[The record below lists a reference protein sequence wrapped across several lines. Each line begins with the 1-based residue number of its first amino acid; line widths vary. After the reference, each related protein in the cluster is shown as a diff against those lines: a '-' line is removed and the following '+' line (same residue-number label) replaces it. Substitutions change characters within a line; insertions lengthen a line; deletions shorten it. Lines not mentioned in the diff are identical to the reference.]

1 MRVRRRIAVTVA
13 KCEILISSNTPVREP
28 SHCERCGRDVSMLP
42 AALAAGL
49 AGVTERLVYQWVE
62 AGKVHFLER
71 PNGAILICPESLGE
85 FLTKARGIDLKNGMR
100 IL

>member
-1 MRVRRRIAVTVA
+1 MV
-13 KCEILISSNTPVREP
+13 
-28 SHCERCGRDVSMLP
+28 P

-62 AGKVHFLER
+62 AGKLHFLER

-85 FLTKARGIDLKNGMR
+85 FLTRARNIEFKNGMR
-100 IL
+100 II